1 MKRTVLLDQ
10 DKTKILNQTSRGG
23 HGSDAGPSFD
33 EKSSISQLT
42 SRPKHAHNNE
52 RARKRRLSLHS
63 LGNNCIFAPEIH

>member
-33 EKSSISQLT
+33 EKSSINQLT
-42 SRPKHAHNNE
+42 SHPKPTHTNE
-52 RARKRRLSLHS
+52 RARKKAIIL
-63 LGNNCIFAPEIH
+63 A